1 MSPSCSQSYKMGNCP
16 FPVPAFLPGKGM
28 PLRQCWPGFQLCI
41 SLWVLRNTFLR
52 PGQGMPTGR
61 VTSGPAH
68 KVKSAPLKYKTSKQP
83 LDRVQI
89 LDGSQ
94 NSKQSLMA
102 FSVQRQ
108 ACLIIIFSTF
118 LRLVIMYL
126 WFTVLMSGNC
136 VTFILPCRITWEYSL
151 ERISHWAKVKKQD
164 MQQAPR
170 CLPISLKYKWFPGI
184 KDSEIHSHKVKAL
197 LSK

>member
-1 MSPSCSQSYKMGNCP
+1 MVPPQSQLFSQGKECP
-16 FPVPAFLPGKGM
+16 WGSVGQVFSFVFL
-28 PLRQCWPGFQLCI
+28 
-41 SLWVLRNTFLR
+41 LWVLRNIFLP
-52 PGQGMPTGR
+52 PGQGIAPGG

-68 KVKSAPLKYKTSKQP
+68 KVKSAPLKYRTSKQP
-83 LDRVQI
+83 LDTQLKAVGA
-89 LDGSQ
+89 DFGWK
-94 NSKQSLMA
+94 SKFKAKFNGCYFQK
-102 FSVQRQ
+102 Q
-108 ACLIIIFSTF
+108 ACIVIIFSTF
-118 LRLVIMYL
+118 LRLVIIYF
-126 WFTVLMSGNC
+126 WFTVLMPGNC

-164 MQQAPR
+164 MQQAAR